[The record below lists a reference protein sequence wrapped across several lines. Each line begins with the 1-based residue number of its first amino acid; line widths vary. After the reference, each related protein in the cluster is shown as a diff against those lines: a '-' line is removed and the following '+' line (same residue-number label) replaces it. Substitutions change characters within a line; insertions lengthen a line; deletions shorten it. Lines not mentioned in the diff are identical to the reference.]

1 MAIST
6 FWTVHDYNF
15 EFKKNFH
22 PIVCAVVVKCFFKAC
37 MQSEVWME
45 REKSLSKVKIIPQI
59 YEGPRG
65 RNGKAR
71 LACRTCLSDVS
82 HRAVGRS
89 ENPGAGGQ
97 AVMSWA

>member
-1 MAIST
+1 
-6 FWTVHDYNF
+6 
-15 EFKKNFH
+15 
-22 PIVCAVVVKCFFKAC
+22 
-37 MQSEVWME
+37 ME

-89 ENPGAGGQ
+89 ENPGEGTVCFMGFY
-97 AVMSWA
+97 VDIYWESRCNIEKNV

>member
-1 MAIST
+1 
-6 FWTVHDYNF
+6 
-15 EFKKNFH
+15 
-22 PIVCAVVVKCFFKAC
+22 
-37 MQSEVWME
+37 ME

-71 LACRTCLSDVS
+71 LACLSDVS

-89 ENPGAGGQ
+89 ENPGGGALCVLWGFIRTFPGNQ
-97 AVMSWA
+97 DATLK

>member
-1 MAIST
+1 
-6 FWTVHDYNF
+6 
-15 EFKKNFH
+15 
-22 PIVCAVVVKCFFKAC
+22 
-37 MQSEVWME
+37 ME

-89 ENPGAGGQ
+89 ENPGGALCVLWGFMRTFPGI
-97 AVMSWA
+97 

>member
-1 MAIST
+1 
-6 FWTVHDYNF
+6 
-15 EFKKNFH
+15 
-22 PIVCAVVVKCFFKAC
+22 

-89 ENPGAGGQ
+89 ENPGGHCVFYG
-97 AVMSWA
+97 VLC

>member
-1 MAIST
+1 
-6 FWTVHDYNF
+6 
-15 EFKKNFH
+15 
-22 PIVCAVVVKCFFKAC
+22 
-37 MQSEVWME
+37 ME

-82 HRAVGRS
+82 HRAVGRY
-89 ENPGAGGQ
+89 ENTGVTVLFGGHNLPPL
-97 AVMSWA
+97 VEIY

>member
-1 MAIST
+1 
-6 FWTVHDYNF
+6 
-15 EFKKNFH
+15 
-22 PIVCAVVVKCFFKAC
+22 
-37 MQSEVWME
+37 ME

-89 ENPGAGGQ
+89 DNPGGWG
-97 AVMSWA
+97 VSSYVVDIICPPWLR

>member
-1 MAIST
+1 
-6 FWTVHDYNF
+6 
-15 EFKKNFH
+15 
-22 PIVCAVVVKCFFKAC
+22 
-37 MQSEVWME
+37 ME

-89 ENPGAGGQ
+89 ENPGGHCVFMGFYADISCKSRCNIEIN
-97 AVMSWA
+97 V

>member
-1 MAIST
+1 
-6 FWTVHDYNF
+6 
-15 EFKKNFH
+15 
-22 PIVCAVVVKCFFKAC
+22 
-37 MQSEVWME
+37 ME

-82 HRAVGRS
+82 HRVVGRS
-89 ENPGAGGQ
+89 ENPGGGGT
-97 AVMSWA
+97 VC